1 MRLHESPDTYLELIQ
16 ATADRIGIP
25 AVHVEKD
32 YWVTRVLKRL
42 HESDHRAAVVFK
54 GGTSLAKAHRLVERF
69 SEDVDLALRRDDGL
83 SDSRRRAL
91 IRSIEE
97 EITQDLRYQP
107 EHLQESKHGRFRKT
121 AHAFSMRTSAAELGQ
136 VSEILLIEIN
146 SFANPT
152 PSSDLPI
159 ATLIHDFLVDA
170 GRADLVRQ
178 YQLDP
183 FSIYVL
189 GVERALCEKVMAF
202 GARRSFG
209 HPGIDDIDAHALEIP
224 DVARRHGHA
233 AGVGDRRDLAVRRLS
248 RPSGGTAHGR
258 DVRVG
263 ARRGAVEGE
272 DTVVER
278 TAKKPFD
285 VGDQGFRLRPAAR
298 MAAPYRNSASPTAEK
313 KRSSRSWAA
322 TQSPTAGSGDRAI
335 NSDTTL
341 VSTSTDIAARS
352 IEGRRFAHWA
362 ARRQF
367 QVHPVVRAEVRA
379 GNLREVPRTPAALD
393 RVAQDDARLFL
404 HRTVMLGGAH
414 AKARLHVVVKIS
426 DRDAG
431 HRSCLLMVR
440 AKAIG
445 CSRCKQANVIR
456 RFAAPSRLLRGVS
469 VHS

>member
-1 MRLHESPDTYLELIQ
+1 MKLHESPDTYLELIQ

-54 GGTSLAKAHRLVERF
+54 GGTSLAKAHRLFERF

-136 VSEILLIEIN
+136 VSDILLIEIN

-178 YQLDP
+178 HELDP

-189 GVERALCEKVMAF
+189 GVERTLCEKVMALVRAGYEAHPTLEF
-202 GARRSFG
+202 RRR
-209 HPGIDDIDAHALEIP
+209 
-224 DVARRHGHA
+224 VRHFY
-233 AGVGDRRDLAVRRLS
+233 DLAMIM
-248 RPSGGTAHGR
+248 
-258 DVRVG
+258 RVG
-263 ARRGAVEGE
+263 R
-272 DTVVER
+272 
-278 TAKKPFD
+278 
-285 VGDQGFRLRPAAR
+285 
-298 MAAPYRNSASPTAEK
+298 YREFVASDAFV
-313 KRSSRSWAA
+313 
-322 TQSPTAGSGDRAI
+322 D
-335 NSDTTL
+335 L
-341 VSTSTDIAARS
+341 M
-352 IEGRRFAHWA
+352 
-362 ARRQF
+362 
-367 QVHPVVRAEVRA
+367 AEVRESD
-379 GNLREVPRTPAALD
+379 LRSMPGASAWLSPPLSKATF
-393 RVAQDDARLFL
+393 VAETESLWTKVRPEFRGSFRDMVYGDSLPDDAEVL
-404 HRTVMLGGAH
+404 A
-414 AKARLHVVVKIS
+414 
-426 DRDAG
+426 
-431 HRSCLLMVR
+431 CL
-440 AKAIG
+440 AAIG
-445 CSRCKQANVIR
+445 ASLTRM
-456 RFAAPSRLLRGVS
+456 
-469 VHS
+469 